1 MKSGAIT
8 NLNQP
13 HDVTQALT
21 GRLLFLPIAVIGE
34 VVGVIKLLFY

>member
-8 NLNQP
+8 NLNLNLYQP

-21 GRLLFLPIAVIGE
+21 GLCCFS
-34 VVGVIKLLFY
+34 